1 MLTWG
6 EDYFRQQNARE
17 NGRVNADSESG
28 YDDYSELDAPSKEA
42 VDACVEA
49 IQPDKD
55 ATVIEIGC
63 AYGYT
68 VRQMLARGLDCVGL
82 DISAVVTERKLN
94 DKINQGDAREHNFS
108 SYSHV
113 VGFNILS
120 CFSDAELTALIP
132 RLNSSLSR
140 NFFQIDDALEWNP
153 DAIRAEAL
161 RHYNLKTLDDWRRLP
176 WKRGTTLRAWRS
188 GAQVTV

>member
-6 EDYFRQQNARE
+6 EDYFRQQKARGA
-17 NGRVNADSESG
+17 GRINPDSESG
-28 YDDYSELDAPSKEA
+28 YDDYSELDAPRKEA
-42 VDACVEA
+42 VDACIEA
-49 IQPDKD
+49 IQPEHT
-55 ATVIEIGC
+55 AAIIEIGC

-68 VRQMLARGLDCVGL
+68 VRQLLALGLDCVGI
-82 DISAVVTERKLN
+82 DISAVVR
-94 DKINQGDAREHNFS
+94 DRRVSPWVSVGDAREHNFS
-108 SYSHV
+108 NYDHV
-113 VGFNILS
+113 IGFNILS
-120 CFSDAELTALIP
+120 CFSDVELESLVL

-161 RHYNLKTLDDWRRLP
+161 RHYNLKTLDDWKRLP

-188 GAQVTV
+188 GKQVVV